1 MSDKIKVSC
10 FQCGATNNYP
20 MDAVEKKVVCGKCH
34 NVLPVPGDVLEL
46 PPEKSY
52 NLFYNSSLPILVDFY
67 SPSCG
72 PCLAMHPVVE
82 RLAKRKAGS
91 LMVVRLNIDRLSEV
105 GASFG
110 IQGVPTFIIFRRGA
124 ERGRTTGA
132 MSETDLSLWL
142 ASRI

>member
-20 MDAVEKKVVCGKCH
+20 MDAVGKKVVCGKCH

-46 PPEKSY
+46 PPEKGY

-72 PCLAMHPVVE
+72 PCLAMYPIVE

-91 LMVVRLNIDRLSEV
+91 LMVVRLNIDRLPEV

-124 ERGRTTGA
+124 ERGRMTGA